1 MKKIIAAAEIFVNYS
16 FLAIYSLYVL
26 LLIIWVN
33 EHAYVTEY
41 CSVDDDD
48 DDDGDDDKDDNDDDD
63 NDDDDDAARDV
74 WDYKYAWH

>member
-1 MKKIIAAAEIFVNYS
+1 MKKIIIAAAEIFVYS
-16 FLAIYSLYVL
+16 FLATYSLYAL

-41 CSVDDDD
+41 CSVDDD

>member
-1 MKKIIAAAEIFVNYS
+1 MKKIIIAEIFVNYS
-16 FLAIYSLYVL
+16 FLATYSLYAL

-48 DDDGDDDKDDNDDDD
+48 DDG
-63 NDDDDDAARDV
+63 DDDAARDV